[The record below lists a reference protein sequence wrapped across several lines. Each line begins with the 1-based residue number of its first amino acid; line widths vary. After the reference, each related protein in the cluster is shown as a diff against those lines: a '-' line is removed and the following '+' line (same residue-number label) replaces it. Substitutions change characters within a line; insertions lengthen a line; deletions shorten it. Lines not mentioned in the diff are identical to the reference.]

1 VDGESDPPEPDRR
14 DPARA
19 PERPLLLR
27 RHRLSHLPPLKI
39 NRSVLESRYAAGCS
53 TAACEGGCCRLG
65 VLVDV
70 AQRDEI
76 LAHVDLIQRAMD
88 DSQERD
94 PARWFEEEEREDP
107 DFPSGRA
114 VGTQVRESRC
124 VFLDSA
130 RRCALQT
137 ATMAAAQPGLD
148 LKPFFCTAFPVTIAA
163 GTLWID
169 ELCLEMPAR
178 CCQPA
183 AGGPLDV
190 LDVCEVE
197 LRHVLGSAGLGELRR
212 LVAEHGSGRDVSE
225 VPPGMQR

>member
-1 VDGESDPPEPDRR
+1 VDAESDPPEPDRR
-14 DPARA
+14 DHARA
-19 PERPLLLR
+19 IERPLLLR

-39 NRSVLESRYAAGCS
+39 NRSVLEARYAEECS

-94 PARWFEEEEREDP
+94 PSQWFEDQEREDQ

-114 VGTQVRESRC
+114 VGTQVRQSRC

-130 RRCALQT
+130 GRCALQT
-137 ATMAAAQPGLD
+137 ATIAAARPGLD

-163 GTLWID
+163 GALWID

-183 AGGPLDV
+183 NAGPRDV

-197 LRHVLGSAGLGELRR
+197 LRHVLGSAGLEELRL
-212 LVAEHGSGRDVSE
+212 LVAEHGPGRDPSE
-225 VPPGMQR
+225 VPPGMDR

>member
-1 VDGESDPPEPDRR
+1 VNRSILE
-14 DPARA
+14 ARYA
-19 PERPLLLR
+19 PE
-27 RHRLSHLPPLKI
+27 
-39 NRSVLESRYAAGCS
+39 CS

-76 LAHVDLIQRAMD
+76 LAHVDLVQRAMD

-94 PARWFEEEEREDP
+94 PTQWFEAQEREDP

-114 VGTQVRESRC
+114 VGTHVRESRC

-137 ATMAAAQPGLD
+137 ATIVAARPGLD
-148 LKPFFCTAFPVTIAA
+148 LKPFFCTAFPVTITA

-178 CCQPA
+178 CCRPA
-183 AGGPLDV
+183 AAGPLDV

-197 LRHVLGSAGLGELRR
+197 LRHVLGSAGLAELRL
-212 LVAEHGSGRDVSE
+212 LVAEHAPGRALSE
-225 VPPGMQR
+225 VPPGMDR